1 MDSSG
6 LVISRSIF
14 QGGDESLKVNS
25 PLMMPHFSWLI
36 QLSLETFTSYD
47 RRGQLGPVVNV
58 FIPELHPRVI
68 SCLPWTHPAG
78 VPLCSSI
85 INVHYHYWKCALLLI
100 LHIVTFRGASK
111 QVLQLTA
118 SALLSLCRWTRT
130 HNIRQKQRER
140 ETERERKCAL
150 LNTLFFLSYVSYK

>member
-6 LVISRSIF
+6 LVISWSIF
-14 QGGDESLKVNS
+14 QGGDENLRVNS
-25 PLMMPHFSWLI
+25 PLVMPHFSWLL

-47 RRGQLGPVVNV
+47 RRGQLRPVVNV

-85 INVHYHYWKCALLLI
+85 INVHYHYSKCALLLI

-111 QVLQLTA
+111 QVSRLTA
-118 SALLSLCRWTRT
+118 SALLSLCRWTWT
-130 HNIRQKQRER
+130 HNIRQKQWER
-140 ETERERKCAL
+140 EKKCSSEHFVLFL
-150 LNTLFFLSYVSYK
+150 LPLK